1 MINEEERRIEEKRL
15 EIINLQKNVGKLI
28 RDLQMDSPDPI
39 ELKSNTLIQQ
49 IEELKSIELELKGKE
64 LEKMKEWIQFKEIEK
79 EFMIKI
85 GQPVDHENY
94 NKVDGIPGENEVKN
108 FNLQLTLTFRLNSSY
123 GNVSFSF
130 I

>member
-1 MINEEERRIEEKRL
+1 MINKEERRIEEKRL
-15 EIINLQKNVGKLI
+15 EITNLQKNVGKLI
-28 RDLQMDSPDPI
+28 RDLQLDLEPV
-39 ELKSNTLIQQ
+39 LKSNTLIQQ